1 MEIRKQK
8 VAKKSI
14 KSFRDLL
21 IYQNLYLAMKIVLT
35 EIIDSLPREEKY
47 DLVDQLRRGCKAPP
61 ALIAEGFAKRY

>member
-1 MEIRKQK
+1 M
-8 VAKKSI
+8 
-14 KSFRDLL
+14 